1 VFEGRVR
8 VVGNFKPVARWTS
21 SLTPTLYRRE
31 REELEGVAMSNPFE
45 GTSFVLMWVG
55 FLILMSSGIVIF
67 FVWAIRNGQFADQ
80 DRARYLALMSGI
92 PSEEEERKRRA
103 ERDGGAQP

>member
-1 VFEGRVR
+1 VPEGRVR
-8 VVGNFKPVARWTS
+8 AVGSCKPVARWTI
-21 SLTPTLYRRE
+21 SLTPILSRRE
-31 REELEGVAMSNPFE
+31 GEELEGVGMNSPFE
-45 GTSFVLMWVG
+45 GTSFVLMWIG

-103 ERDGGAQP
+103 EGDGGPQP